1 MNLIVFIIP
10 GCILLP
16 FVTVFF
22 ILLWRYFKYR
32 KRYQKLEKKL
42 TVNKCIDLSVY
53 TLTRKSFNKEL
64 GICAGEV
71 YYHDVWTRDAFFASL
86 GLLSSG
92 IYPHVQT
99 VLHTLSK
106 YQRKDGLIPLR
117 VGHKNYVTRF
127 ICNCDVD
134 KVQPVYHD
142 DKAFSTP
149 SDSNS
154 QFIILNWWFYQHTN
168 DLDFFRE
175 MIPYCFL
182 AFSYLIKNLNDE
194 LLLTGNYFDTWHDTV
209 TVSQPSLFSNV
220 LFLKAYQTILDM
232 TDRIGKIDDNNDVE
246 FNLMN
251 ESFLDTIS
259 ELESKLEWVEFH
271 KHRDAFHKHFW
282 NGEFF
287 TIYPGVNHFETAGNS
302 LAMLFDFVDEFKC
315 ESISKYV
322 EQNMSQDLVHC
333 FVPLL
338 PCNKIY
344 KPMYLVCLQNY
355 HNGHYWLWVNGLFV
369 SALKYRGINPEL
381 QKRVQTQIEKIFCE
395 YGCAYERISQKMEPT
410 RHLFQSSEIN
420 FSESAGMF
428 LLMQKIDSNFFQKE
442 CRMV

>member
-1 MNLIVFIIP
+1 M
-10 GCILLP
+10 
-16 FVTVFF
+16 
-22 ILLWRYFKYR
+22 KYR
-32 KRYQKLEKKL
+32 KRYQKLEQKL

-53 TLTRKSFNKEL
+53 TLTHTSFNKEL
-64 GICAGEV
+64 GIYAGEV

-86 GLLSSG
+86 GLLSCG
-92 IYPHVQT
+92 IYHNVQT
-99 VLHTLSK
+99 VLQTLSK

-154 QFIILNWWFYQHTN
+154 QFIILNWWFYQHTGN
-168 DLDFFRE
+168 LDFFRE
-175 MIPYCFL
+175 MVPYCFL
-182 AFSYLIKNLNDE
+182 AFSYIMKHINED
-194 LLLTGNYFDTWHDTV
+194 LLLTGEYFDTWHDTI
-209 TVSQPSLFSNV
+209 TVSKPSLFSNV
-220 LFLKAYQTILDM
+220 LFLKAYQTILDI
-232 TDRIGKIDDNNDVE
+232 TDIIGKIDDNNDG
-246 FNLMN
+246 LIPLN
-251 ESFLDTIS
+251 ESFLDIIS
-259 ELESKLEWVEFH
+259 DLEGKIDWEEYH
-271 KHRDAFHKHFW
+271 KHLDAIHTHFW

-287 TIYPGVNHFETAGNS
+287 TIYPGVNHFETAGNA

-315 ESISKYV
+315 DSISKYV
-322 EQNMSQDLVHC
+322 ERNMSQDLVHC
-333 FVPLL
+333 FIPLL

-344 KPMYLVCLQNY
+344 TPMYFVCLHKY
-355 HNGHYWLWVNGLFV
+355 HNGHYWLWVNGLLA
-369 SALKYRGINPEL
+369 SALKYRGINSIL
-381 QKRVQTQIEKIFCE
+381 QKRIQTQIEKIFCE

-428 LLMQKIDSNFFQKE
+428 LLMQNINSSFFRKD
-442 CRMV
+442 CRIV

>member
-1 MNLIVFIIP
+1 MNLIVFIVP
-10 GCILLP
+10 GCVLLP
-16 FVTVFF
+16 FVVVFF
-22 ILLWRYFKYR
+22 ILLKRYCKYR
-32 KRYQKLEKKL
+32 KRYQKLGDKL
-42 TVNKCIDLSVY
+42 SVNKCIDLSVY
-53 TLTRKSFNKEL
+53 TLTHTSFNKEL

-86 GLLSSG
+86 GLLSTG
-92 IYPHVQT
+92 IYPQVQT
-99 VLHTLSK
+99 VLQTLSK

-154 QFIILNWWFYQHTN
+154 QFIILNWWLYQHTG
-168 DLDFFRE
+168 DLNFFKE
-175 MIPYCFL
+175 MLPYCFL
-182 AFSYLIKNLNDE
+182 AFSYLMKHVNED
-194 LLLTGNYFDTWHDTV
+194 LLLTGEYFDTWHDTV
-209 TVSQPSLFSNV
+209 TVSKPSLFSNV
-220 LFLKAYQTILDM
+220 LFLKAYQTILDI
-232 TDRIGKIDDNNDVE
+232 TDTIGKIDDNEDIE
-246 FNLMN
+246 IISLN
-251 ESFLDTIS
+251 ESFLDIIS
-259 ELESKLEWVEFH
+259 DLEGKIEWVEYH
-271 KHRDAFHKHFW
+271 KHFDAFHAQFW

-302 LAMLFDFVDEFKC
+302 LAMLFDFVDDSKC
-315 ESISKYV
+315 KTISKYV
-322 EQNMSQDLVHC
+322 EENMTGDLVHC
-333 FVPLL
+333 FIPLL

-344 KPMYLVCLQNY
+344 TPMYFVCLQKY
-355 HNGHYWLWVNGLFV
+355 HNGHYWLWVNGLFA
-369 SALKYRGINPEL
+369 SALKYRGINSEL
-381 QKRVQTQIEKIFCE
+381 QRRVQTQIEKIFCE
-395 YGCAYERISQKMEPT
+395 YGCAYERISQKMQPT